1 MTEARAKIRQFIEQH
16 LVVFDDEAVFL
27 DSDNIFEKGF
37 VNSLF
42 AMQLVAYV
50 QQAFGVELTDDDIDL
65 AHFSSID
72 NMVGLLIRKQAAS
85 S

>member
-1 MTEARAKIRQFIEQH
+1 MKEARDRIRQFIEQN

-42 AMQLVAYV
+42 AMQLVAFV

-65 AHFSSID
+65 SHFRSID
-72 NMVGLLIRKQAAS
+72 NMVSLLARKQAVP
-85 S
+85 

>member
-1 MTEARAKIRQFIEQH
+1 
-16 LVVFDDEAVFL
+16 
-27 DSDNIFEKGF
+27 
-37 VNSLF
+37 
-42 AMQLVAYV
+42 MQLVAYV